1 MQRPEF
7 VRKTKHSGTG
17 HENMDYSYVVI
28 RRGPRPAQTS
38 AKVGR
43 VGDIGLREL
52 AKRAADSVPMNR
64 LSLASDLH
72 DETELSHKEE
82 SSRILDSSQASSE
95 SHELASAEVI
105 SALRQEA
112 YSWPRLIFPPIKR
125 SGHVILDVC
134 HPQGTSPAINPIY
147 SVSNI

>member
-7 VRKTKHSGTG
+7 VRKTKHSGVG

-28 RRGPRPAQTS
+28 RRGPRPAQVS

-52 AKRAADSVPMNR
+52 AKQAADSAPMTH
-64 LSLASDLH
+64 LSLASDQH
-72 DETELSHKEE
+72 DATELLYEE
-82 SSRILDSSQASSE
+82 SSHEAEFSEASSAD
-95 SHELASAEVI
+95 HELASSEVA
-105 SALRQEA
+105 SALRREA

-125 SGHVILDVC
+125 SGHIILDVC
-134 HPQGTSPAINPIY
+134 HPQGMFAAFVPLQRL
-147 SVSNI
+147 